1 MSKIE
6 LTKED
11 HDYGVALQNLT
22 ESINSKLSG
31 DAEMVL
37 NAAIDIKHE
46 IVFQKGQRPL
56 HRLHWLVN

>member
-11 HDYGVALQNLT
+11 HDYGIALQNLT

-31 DAEMVL
+31 DDLVL
-37 NAAIDIKHE
+37 NASADIKHE

>member
-11 HDYGVALQNLT
+11 HDYGVALQNLV

-31 DAEMVL
+31 DDIVL
-37 NAAIDIKHE
+37 NASTEIKHE

>member
-11 HDYGVALQNLT
+11 HDYVIALQNLV
-22 ESINSKLSG
+22 EAINSKLSG
-31 DAEMVL
+31 DDVVL
-37 NAAIDIKHE
+37 NASDDIKHE

-56 HRLHWLVN
+56 HRLHWFTN

>member
-11 HDYGVALQNLT
+11 HDYSIALQNLV

-31 DAEMVL
+31 DDLVV
-37 NAAIDIKHE
+37 NASANIKHE

-56 HRLHWLVN
+56 HRLHWIMN

>member
-1 MSKIE
+1 MGKIE

-11 HDYGVALQNLT
+11 HDYVIALQNLV
-22 ESINSKLSG
+22 EAINSKLSG
-31 DAEMVL
+31 DDVVL
-37 NAAIDIKHE
+37 NASADIKHE

>member
-1 MSKIE
+1 MSKID

-11 HDYGVALQNLT
+11 PDYAIALQNLV
-22 ESINSKLSG
+22 EAINSKLSG
-31 DAEMVL
+31 DDIVL
-37 NAAIDIKHE
+37 NAAADIRHE

>member
-11 HDYGVALQNLT
+11 HDYAIALQNLV
-22 ESINSKLSG
+22 EAINSKLSG
-31 DAEMVL
+31 DDVVV
-37 NAAIDIKHE
+37 NASTEIKHE

>member
-11 HDYGVALQNLT
+11 HDYSIALVNLV

-31 DAEMVL
+31 DDVVL
-37 NAAIDIKHE
+37 NASTDIKHE

-56 HRLHWLVN
+56 HRLHWIMN

>member
-11 HDYGVALQNLT
+11 HDYAIALQNLV
-22 ESINSKLSG
+22 EAINSKLSG
-31 DAEMVL
+31 DDAVL
-37 NAAIDIKHE
+37 NASSDIKHE